1 MTEPTWAELW
11 RELTERV
18 RRPEREGEAVERVRS
33 EIRGEIEL
41 RAEPSIARRAL
52 RLVKMG

>member
-1 MTEPTWAELW
+1 
-11 RELTERV
+11 V